1 MKSFY
6 SVQTSETSSISI
18 PMIGALT
25 PEQALLLGA
34 LVAQK
39 NSNLVNLMSNRGS
52 ILLGCLIGSMLEG
65 ENVNLEADEAVSLT
79 KMLVSD
85 VVSLLFDAF
94 ETLEKSLDDAGL
106 GDDLEPKAQEEPTEA
121 IEPYEAIEPSE
132 DDN

>member
-6 SVQTSETSSISI
+6 SVQTSENSSISI

-25 PEQALLLGA
+25 AEQALLLGA

-39 NSNLVNLMSNRGS
+39 NSNLVNLMATRGS
-52 ILLGCLIGSMLEG
+52 LLLGCLIGSMLEG

-106 GDDLEPKAQEEPTEA
+106 GDDLELKAQEEPTEA
-121 IEPYEAIEPSE
+121 TEPEQ

>member
-6 SVQTSETSSISI
+6 SVQTSENSSIRI

-39 NSNLVNLMSNRGS
+39 NSNLVNLMATRGS
-52 ILLGCLIGSMLEG
+52 LLLGCLIGSMLDG
-65 ENVNLEADEAVSLT
+65 EDVNLEADEAVSLT

-94 ETLEKSLDDAGL
+94 ETLETSLSDAGL
-106 GDDLEPKAQEEPTEA
+106 TEEYEPNTQEEDTEEPHEATEA
-121 IEPYEAIEPSE
+121 AE
-132 DDN
+132 DDE